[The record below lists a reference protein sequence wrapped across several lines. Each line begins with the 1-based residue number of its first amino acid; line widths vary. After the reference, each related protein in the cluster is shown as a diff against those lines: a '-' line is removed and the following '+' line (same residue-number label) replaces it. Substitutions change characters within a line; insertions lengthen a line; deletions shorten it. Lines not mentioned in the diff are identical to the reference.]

1 MKKLL
6 LIGGFA
12 ALVAT
17 AGTAVSHSASQKTPT
32 AVAIAVK
39 RVYAS
44 VGPGTTTVMCPRGWS
59 VAGGSMDRSV
69 AVTHGQTGSWP
80 GGERRWVFRTEFQSP
95 DRGIVTC
102 IRTRPAVRLSWA
114 VAKQEIWS
122 GTRTMLCPGG
132 RTPTGWGYDV
142 GLDTAAFGPQ
152 GLPPRMQVAVTTLRP
167 RLGGWDIGLRSSSA
181 AGDVLIRCLGPKTR
195 GRDQFRITTR
205 RIARTVHLEPR
216 ETRQVSQRCGSGWL
230 PLSPGWSS
238 PGAASNEIPAVVR
251 SFVGRSGRTTF
262 QLSNE
267 TNYPLELG
275 VYLLCIRNV
284 ASASS

>member
-1 MKKLL
+1 VKKLL
-6 LIGGFA
+6 LIAGFV

-17 AGTAVSHSASQKTPT
+17 AGAAATRNGSHQSPQ
-32 AVAIAVK
+32 AVAIKIK
-39 RVYAS
+39 RVYAH
-44 VGPGTTTVMCPRGWS
+44 VGPGKTTVTCPRGWS
-59 VAGGSMDRSV
+59 AAAGSMDRSI

-80 GGERRWVFRTEFQSP
+80 SGERRWVFRTEFQSP

-114 VAKQEIWS
+114 VARQQVWS

-142 GLDTAAFGPQ
+142 RLETGAFGSQ

-167 RLGGWDIGLRSSSA
+167 LVGGWDIGLRSSTA
-181 AGDVLIRCLGPKTR
+181 VGDILIRCVGPKTL
-195 GRDQFRITTR
+195 GPAQFRITTR
-205 RIARTVHLEPR
+205 RIARSVHLEPLA
-216 ETRQVSQRCGSGWL
+216 TRQVSQRCGSGWL

-238 PGAASNEIPAVVR
+238 PGADSNEIVAVVR
-251 SFVGRSGRTTF
+251 SFVGHSGTAMF
-262 QLSNE
+262 SLSNE
-267 TNYPLELG
+267 TNYPHELG

-284 ASASS
+284 ALASG